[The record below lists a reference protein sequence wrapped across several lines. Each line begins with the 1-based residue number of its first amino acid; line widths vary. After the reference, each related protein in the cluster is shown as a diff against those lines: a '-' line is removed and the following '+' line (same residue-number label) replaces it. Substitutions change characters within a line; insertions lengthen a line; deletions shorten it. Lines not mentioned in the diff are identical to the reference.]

1 MNLKINILSLS
12 QVCTS
17 SGAKKF
23 LEFCLIY
30 WVWALSSIYRSCRLY
45 PFNLDDCPC
54 FASRKEWLLDDC
66 FRTPSPIW
74 TGSWCHGRSQ
84 GGVFR
89 NGPVVTG
96 NRVTKSQKKKRLEWA
111 MKKIDQGVGFSEL
124 ASLVSETWGCSRRNA
139 RRVVSDAH
147 KEWMDVAFGND
158 NVDQRDL
165 LFQCIARLERTARK
179 AEEAGNYPSAR
190 SYDRCWLQL
199 PSRPRRTQVN
209 ASPQRE

>member
-1 MNLKINILSLS
+1 M
-12 QVCTS
+12 
-17 SGAKKF
+17 
-23 LEFCLIY
+23 
-30 WVWALSSIYRSCRLY
+30 
-45 PFNLDDCPC
+45 
-54 FASRKEWLLDDC
+54 
-66 FRTPSPIW
+66 
-74 TGSWCHGRSQ
+74 
-84 GGVFR
+84 
-89 NGPVVTG
+89 TG

-179 AEEAGNYPSAR
+179 AEEAGNYACVIGAVAQMNRMLSLGADTRGFR
-190 SYDRCWLQL
+190 SHPTHAY
-199 PSRPRRTQVN
+199 RR
-209 ASPQRE
+209 